1 MVEGTCTI
9 FNYYS
14 VLSQLHL
21 FHSLARNCDFL
32 FLSFIYIYFSIK
44 FHLSYAFLNLPCKLL
59 QMLFLYFSV
68 AQFCAFYLFIACL
81 EYVLSGTFFNRL
93 SILFIYL
100 IYMAKTRAIGWT

>member
-32 FLSFIYIYFSIK
+32 FLSFIYIYIFQLSSIC
-44 FHLSYAFLNLPCKLL
+44 H
-59 QMLFLYFSV
+59 MLFLICHVNYYK
-68 AQFCAFYLFIACL
+68 CGFYIFLLFNF
-81 EYVLSGTFFNRL
+81 VP
-93 SILFIYL
+93 FISSL
-100 IYMAKTRAIGWT
+100 PV